1 MPRLNVKKKI
11 GFCIAVT
18 HTRARNG
25 YIMEIIDKMRAYQ
38 PMEWEQIPDLGLYKD
53 QVITYI
59 ERLYA
64 PLYGEAASRL
74 LTPSMINNY
83 VKMGVIARPEG
94 KKYGREQLAMLTM
107 LVVLKQANSIE
118 DVARLMNAE
127 DGAGVREVYA
137 AFCGYLIDSLR
148 EFADTLAAAGAS
160 ALNLAV
166 GAAVGSL
173 ACEAMLTSANP
184 ERGEKEKRR

>member
-1 MPRLNVKKKI
+1 
-11 GFCIAVT
+11 
-18 HTRARNG
+18 
-25 YIMEIIDKMRAYQ
+25 MEIIDKMRAYQ
-38 PMEWEQIPDLGLYKD
+38 PMDWEQIPDLGLYKD

-107 LVVLKQANSIE
+107 LVVLK
-118 DVARLMNAE
+118 
-127 DGAGVREVYA
+127 
-137 AFCGYLIDSLR
+137 
-148 EFADTLAAAGAS
+148 
-160 ALNLAV
+160 
-166 GAAVGSL
+166 
-173 ACEAMLTSANP
+173 
-184 ERGEKEKRR
+184 

>member
-1 MPRLNVKKKI
+1 
-11 GFCIAVT
+11 
-18 HTRARNG
+18 
-25 YIMEIIDKMRAYQ
+25 MEIIDKMRAYQ
-38 PMEWEQIPDLGLYKD
+38 PMDWEQDTRSGALQGSGHNIY
-53 QVITYI
+53 
-59 ERLYA
+59 R
-64 PLYGEAASRL
+64 AAVRAAVRARRPRRACC
-74 LTPSMINNY
+74 TPSMINNY

-127 DGAGVREVYA
+127 NGAGVREVYA

>member
-1 MPRLNVKKKI
+1 
-11 GFCIAVT
+11 
-18 HTRARNG
+18 
-25 YIMEIIDKMRAYQ
+25 MEIIDKMRAYQ
-38 PMEWEQIPDLGLYKD
+38 PMDWEQIPDLGLYKD

-137 AFCGYLIDSLR
+137 SFCGYLIDSLR
-148 EFADTLAAAGAS
+148 EFANTLAAAGAS

>member
-1 MPRLNVKKKI
+1 
-11 GFCIAVT
+11 
-18 HTRARNG
+18 
-25 YIMEIIDKMRAYQ
+25 MEIIDKMRAYA
-38 PMEWEQIPDLGLYKD
+38 PMDWEQIPDLGLYKD

-59 ERLYA
+59 ERLYV
-64 PLYGEAASRL
+64 PLYGETASRL

-127 DGAGVREVYA
+127 NGASVREVYE
-137 AFCGYLIDSLR
+137 AFCGYLINSLR

-173 ACEAMLTSANP
+173 ACEAMLMGTVP
-184 ERGEKEKRR
+184 ERSDKEKRR